1 MSRSGMSADTGT
13 ALPDELAH
21 IRQAIYTILMTP
33 IGSRVMRREFGSYI
47 PDLID
52 QPLNGATVL
61 RLYASAVMAILRWEP
76 RITVHRISAMAP
88 SDRGSLVLDISITY
102 NGQTATLNVPLLSGV
117 AA

>member
-1 MSRSGMSADTGT
+1 MNAETGT

-33 IGSRVMRREFGSYI
+33 IGTRVMRRAFGSYI

-52 QPLNGATVL
+52 QPLNGATIL

-76 RITVHRISAMAP
+76 RVTVHRISAIMT
-88 SDRGSLVLDISITY
+88 SEQGGLVLDISITY
-102 NGQTATLNVPLLSGV
+102 NGQSAALNVPLLSGV